1 MIGAMQLHRHGD
13 QGPVH
18 DIRASYSRIFTC
30 NASVVAINGNMVEV
44 GAPLLLK
51 CPMRAT
57 GFGAQAFELVS
68 ERVNLRVSVL
78 GSKLVI

>member
-1 MIGAMQLHRHGD
+1 MQLHRHGD

-57 GFGAQAFELVS
+57 RFVS